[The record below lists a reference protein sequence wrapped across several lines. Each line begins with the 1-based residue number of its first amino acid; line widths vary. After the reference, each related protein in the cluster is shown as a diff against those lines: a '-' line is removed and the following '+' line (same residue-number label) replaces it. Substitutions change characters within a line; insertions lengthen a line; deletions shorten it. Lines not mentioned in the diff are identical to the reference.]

1 MIYLL
6 VADMLAPEDEIST
19 SLRVRKNAK
28 FAALIFFAA
37 AVLLFIAH
45 LLKGIE
51 LSGKADFYWVYIA
64 GTEVRTGHALDLYN
78 LALYPFSAPFDR
90 AAWESLL
97 FVPFTFFPFSVAL
110 RLWNT
115 VSIVLFG
122 VSGWLLRYE
131 IRDILVSRPQFLRR
145 LFLFALLI
153 PIGETLAFGQD
164 AALFLLFIVLA
175 LKSAK
180 NRKDWDAGIWIG
192 LASIKL
198 QLLLPL
204 FLLIILR
211 RKWQIA
217 WSVALTGIFLFCI
230 STALAGPNWVFACIH
245 TQASVTDQMGYLTA
259 RYILTLSGVHKL
271 TLVILVAGVLVSL
284 WLVRNMPFE
293 RAAAW
298 MIVSAIFF
306 NWHSL
311 PYDYASA
318 LPAIVLKESPL
329 KGGED
334 TITTGRHLIHSA
346 ARNVCGTSQH

>member
-1 MIYLL
+1 
-6 VADMLAPEDEIST
+6 MLASEDEIST
-19 SLRVRKNAK
+19 SVVTRKNAK
-28 FAALIFFAA
+28 FVALIFFT
-37 AVLLFIAH
+37 AVVVLFIAR

-51 LSGKADFYWVYIA
+51 LSGRADFYWVYIA
-64 GTEVRTGHALDLYN
+64 GKEVRTGHALDLYT
-78 LALYPFSAPFDR
+78 LALYPFRAPFDR

-97 FVPFTFFPFSVAL
+97 FVPFSFFPFSVAFA
-110 RLWNT
+110 LWNT

-122 VSGWLLRYE
+122 ISGWLLRHE
-131 IRDILVSRPQFLRR
+131 IRDVLVARSQFLRR
-145 LFLFALLI
+145 LLLFALLI

-164 AALFLLFIVLA
+164 AALLLLFIVLA

-180 NRKDWDAGIWIG
+180 DRRDWDAGIWLG

-198 QLLLPL
+198 HLLLGL

-217 WSVALTGIFLFCI
+217 WSVVLTGIFLLCL
-230 STALAGPNWVFACIH
+230 STALAGPGWVFACIH
-245 TQASVTDQMGYLTA
+245 AQASVSDQMGYLTA
-259 RYILTLSGVHKL
+259 RNVLELSGVYKLKL
-271 TLVILVAGVLVSL
+271 TLVILIAGVLVSL

-318 LPAIVLKESPL
+318 LPAIVLKKSPL
-329 KGGED
+329 EGADD
-334 TITTGRHLIHSA
+334 TVTNGRRRIHSEP
-346 ARNVCGTSQH
+346 RNIYGTSEH